1 MRIINFDELLKNDYD
16 LIYWDKPEVI
26 SYHIIYHLCKY
37 LGFDPLTFTSLE
49 DSIFSAKNEDRFFRF
64 HFMALPFRKMSSHV
78 WDILLTSENLE
89 STYNKVFHSMSPRVA
104 EAFFKGI
111 LNALEAIVKK
121 KDKNGELIE
130 VNQNIII
137 DSLKKNF
144 GSMIGE
150 PLRHWKQGSLDLSI
164 EVINKRKMVIKN
176 NGYEQFLK
184 TFFNNA
190 YENYFKKI
198 KGLKFNNALA
208 TQEDVE
214 FIKKIYQNTNF
225 KFKLK

>member
-37 LGFDPLTFTSLE
+37 LGFDPLTFTSLN
-49 DSIFSAKNEDRFFRF
+49 DSIFSTKNGKGFFRF

-78 WDILLTSENLE
+78 WDILLTSENRE
-89 STYNKVFHSMSPRVA
+89 SAYNKVFHSMSPRVA

-111 LNALEAIVKK
+111 LNALETIVKQ

-130 VNQNIII
+130 VNHNLII

-150 PLRHWKQGSLDLSI
+150 PLRYWKQRSMDLSM
-164 EVINKRKMVIKN
+164 EVINKRKMVIQN
-176 NGYEQFLK
+176 HGYEQFLK
-184 TFFNNA
+184 TFFSNA

-214 FIKKIYQNTNF
+214 FIKKIYRNTKF

>member
-1 MRIINFDELLKNDYD
+1 
-16 LIYWDKPEVI
+16 
-26 SYHIIYHLCKY
+26 
-37 LGFDPLTFTSLE
+37 
-49 DSIFSAKNEDRFFRF
+49 
-64 HFMALPFRKMSSHV
+64 MALPFRKMSSHA

-111 LNALEAIVKK
+111 LKALEIIVKQK
-121 KDKNGELIE
+121 QKDKNGELIE
-130 VNQNIII
+130 VNHNLIIE
-137 DSLKKNF
+137 SLKKNF

-150 PLRHWKQGSLDLSI
+150 PLRYWKQRSMDLSI

-176 NGYEQFLK
+176 HGYEQFLK
-184 TFFNNA
+184 TFFSNA

-214 FIKKIYQNTNF
+214 FIKKIYRNTKF